1 MNLQKELDLYIR
13 SRFTLIC
20 IVSMD
25 EERVRAQVSSLC
37 RRTKRALYVWDH
49 ADHFEVI
56 GDSRAPAPKAADPL
70 AALEAIEKIENPSV
84 FLLRDFH
91 QCWDKQPRVIR
102 KLRNLAQRLKY
113 THHTILVTMPAQV
126 IPEELDDAVV
136 RLVYPPPDVVEL
148 KLLLEQLLATPG
160 ARHDLSVDARDRLLR
175 AALGLSS
182 NQAQRV
188 FAKAI
193 VTNGVLDQRDIDL
206 IAEEKKQIIKAS
218 GALEYYSPQETLQDV
233 GGLGLL
239 KDWLRKRESAFSDKA
254 REYGLPAPKGIALIG
269 IPGTGKSLTA
279 KTVSSLW
286 RMPLLRLDL
295 GAVFGSYVGQSE
307 ENIRRALSL
316 AETIAPCI
324 LWIDEIEKG
333 LSTGDNDGGTSM
345 RVLGTMLSWMQEK
358 TKPVF
363 VVATAN
369 DVSKL
374 PPELLRRGRFDEIF
388 FLDLPTDSE
397 RIDILEVHLRKRNRV
412 AEKFDLR
419 RLARVCEGHVGA
431 EIEQAVIEAMYQA
444 FNDPD
449 QPGREFTSDDIATA
463 MTRLVP
469 LSRSQKEMI
478 EYLRRWL
485 TEGRAQS
492 ASFEGTEHI
501 EQRFVPIPIE
511 PLVEA

>member
-1 MNLQKELDLYIR
+1 MDLQKELDLYIR

-20 IVSMD
+20 IISMD
-25 EERVRAQVSSLC
+25 EERVLSQVSKLC
-37 RRTKRALYVWDH
+37 ERTKRTLYLWDH
-49 ADHFEVI
+49 ADSFEII
-56 GDSRAPAPKAADPL
+56 GDSRSAVPKAADPL
-70 AALEAIEKIENPSV
+70 TALEAIEKIDKPSV
-84 FLLRDFH
+84 FVLRDFH
-91 QCWDKQPRVIR
+91 QCWDRQPRIIR

-113 THHTILVTMPAQV
+113 THHTVIVTMPSPL
-126 IPEELDDAVV
+126 IPEELDDATV
-136 RLVYPPPDVVEL
+136 RLVYPPPDVDEL
-148 KLLLEQLLATPG
+148 KLLLVQLLSTPG
-160 ARHDLSVDARDRLLR
+160 ARHDLSPETRDNLLR

-218 GALEYYSPQETLQDV
+218 GALEYYSPQETMQDV

-239 KDWLRKRESAFSDKA
+239 KEWLGQREAAFGPKA

-279 KTVSSLW
+279 KTVASLW
-286 RMPLLRLDL
+286 KMPLLRLDI
-295 GAVFGSYVGQSE
+295 GALFGSLVGQSE
-307 ENIRRALSL
+307 ENCRRALSL

-358 TKPVF
+358 KKPVF

-369 DVSKL
+369 NISQL

-388 FLDLPTDSE
+388 FLDLPTHNE
-397 RIDILEVHLRKRNRV
+397 RIEILKVHIAKRGRLPENY
-412 AEKFDLR
+412 DLE
-419 RLARVCEGHVGA
+419 RLAYVSEGHVGS

-444 FNDPD
+444 FNDPES
-449 QPGREFTSDDIATA
+449 QAREFNTDDIAGA
-463 MTRLVP
+463 MERLVP
-469 LSRSQKEMI
+469 MSRSQKEMI
-478 EYLRRWL
+478 EHLRRWL

-492 ASFEGTEHI
+492 ASFAASEQAS
-501 EQRFVPIPIE
+501 QRFVPIPIE

>member
-20 IVSMD
+20 IISMD
-25 EERVRAQVSSLC
+25 EERVLSQVSKLC
-37 RRTKRALYVWDH
+37 ERTKRTMYIWDH
-49 ADHFEVI
+49 ADDFEVV
-56 GDSRAPAPKAADPL
+56 GDSRSPVPKATDPL
-70 AALEAIEKIENPSV
+70 TALEAIEKIDSPSV
-84 FLLRDFH
+84 FVLRDFH
-91 QCWDKQPRVIR
+91 QCWDRQPRIIR

-113 THHTILVTMPAQV
+113 THHTVIVTMPSPL
-126 IPEELDDAVV
+126 IPEELDDATV
-136 RLVYPPPDVVEL
+136 RLVYPPPDISEL
-148 KLLLEQLLATPG
+148 KLLLVQLLSTPG
-160 ARHDLSVDARDRLLR
+160 ARHDLSPETRDNLLR

-218 GALEYYSPQETLQDV
+218 GALEYYSPQETMQDV

-239 KDWLRKRESAFSDKA
+239 KEWLRKREAAFGPKA

-279 KTVSSLW
+279 KTVASLW
-286 RMPLLRLDL
+286 RMPLLRLDI
-295 GAVFGSYVGQSE
+295 GALFGSLVGQSE
-307 ENIRRALSL
+307 ENCRRALSL

-358 TKPVF
+358 KKPVF

-369 DVSKL
+369 NISQL

-388 FLDLPTDSE
+388 FLDLPTHEE
-397 RIDILEVHLRKRNRV
+397 RIEILKVHIAKRGRLP
-412 AEKFDLR
+412 ESYDLE
-419 RLARVCEGHVGA
+419 RLALVSEGHVGS
-431 EIEQAVIEAMYQA
+431 EIEQAVIDAMYQA

-449 QPGREFTSDDIATA
+449 SQAREFNTDDIARA
-463 MTRLVP
+463 MERLVP
-469 LSRSQKEMI
+469 MSRSQKEMI
-478 EYLRRWL
+478 EHLRRWL

-492 ASFEGTEHI
+492 ASFAASEQAR
-501 EQRFVPIPIE
+501 QRFVPIPIE